1 MNSLKEEVN
10 IIRHYN
16 NHKTPILLNYKRTPT
31 TLEAHITL
39 CLNKDT
45 PLPETLATL
54 GGVTQYPTHD
64 DIGNHILRETGVR
77 ASSLNSF
84 AMRRGYY
91 KFLIIHSLDLSQRSK
106 SRAGRRRGRIIFI
119 IPTNPRSIW
128 SGRYHGCCTE
138 TEFRKRVGRI
148 VEKLKAMVEGE
159 QRG

>member
-16 NHKTPILLNYKRTPT
+16 NHKTPILLNYKTTPT

-39 CLNKDT
+39 CPNKDT
-45 PLPETLATL
+45 PLPETLATP
-54 GGVTQYPTHD
+54 GGVTQCD
-64 DIGNHILRETGVR
+64 LGIDIGNHILLETGVR
-77 ASSLNSF
+77 APSLNSF

-91 KFLIIHSLDLSQRSK
+91 KFLIIHSLDQGSK
-106 SRAGRRRGRIIFI
+106 SRGGERGGRIILT

-128 SGRYHGCCTE
+128 SGRYHGYYTE
-138 TEFRKRVGRI
+138 TKFRKRMDGV

-159 QRG
+159 